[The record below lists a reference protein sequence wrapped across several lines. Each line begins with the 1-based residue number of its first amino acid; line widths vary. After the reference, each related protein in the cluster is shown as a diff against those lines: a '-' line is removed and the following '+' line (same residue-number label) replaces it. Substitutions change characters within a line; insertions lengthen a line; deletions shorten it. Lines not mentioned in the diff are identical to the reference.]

1 MKIGYVVTYGFL
13 GILLAGCFALEDL
26 EGDLSGR
33 QYTSKSFSIP
43 AGSSE
48 TLSFHVNTRGTISA
62 SVATRGLA
70 SSAEGSD
77 SMELALQ
84 SPSGADLIQNEGNPH
99 EKLTLKYRVP
109 RSAQEGLWKVT
120 LKNNSQR
127 AVSGTLK
134 VYYPFEDTAATSG
147 GGSTSSS
154 GEDASGGNTSA
165 QSGSSQ
171 DDMNTAQDQ
180 GSMTQ
185 GSTSQ
190 GGGEE
195 PQYQDS
201 GSGSTASNQGSSNQ
215 GSVNDQTTAQTPPQQ
230 GGNTKS
236 PILVYRPRVITVPST
251 PVQYG
256 LVTNTFDLDM
266 KDKRDK
272 FYFHVRRPGTI
283 DVYARWRGEK
293 RLSLILNGPS
303 QTAALTRKDG
313 MGYVHLV
320 YNVKQKDIVAG
331 KMWKA
336 TIVNFADTRPTGN
349 LGRDIGSVIPIKGN
363 IEIRYPKN

>member
-165 QSGSSQ
+165 QS
-171 DDMNTAQDQ
+171 
-180 GSMTQ
+180 
-185 GSTSQ
+185 
-190 GGGEE
+190 
-195 PQYQDS
+195 
-201 GSGSTASNQGSSNQ
+201 
-215 GSVNDQTTAQTPPQQ
+215 
-230 GGNTKS
+230 
-236 PILVYRPRVITVPST
+236 
-251 PVQYG
+251 
-256 LVTNTFDLDM
+256 
-266 KDKRDK
+266 
-272 FYFHVRRPGTI
+272 
-283 DVYARWRGEK
+283 
-293 RLSLILNGPS
+293 
-303 QTAALTRKDG
+303 
-313 MGYVHLV
+313 
-320 YNVKQKDIVAG
+320 
-331 KMWKA
+331 
-336 TIVNFADTRPTGN
+336 
-349 LGRDIGSVIPIKGN
+349 
-363 IEIRYPKN
+363 